1 MENSFSFSGYR
12 LAHERFILGGVVRE
26 TRVALSTR
34 NLKRNGIRMMH
45 LFIDTNIFLN
55 LYTYP
60 DDDDG
65 VVDELLDNMGPDR
78 IVLHLPKQV
87 ENEFERNR
95 ESKLQEAVA
104 IFQSGKFPTGVPN
117 HMRRTEAAKIYEKA
131 IQGAK
136 DARKQLIA
144 NATSLAL
151 QNNLPIDQKIV
162 QLFSK
167 ALRYEE
173 DDAVFRLA
181 VERSQ
186 RGNPPGKGIG
196 VGDRYNWE
204 TLLKNVPSGDLYI
217 ISKDGDYASPLSNY
231 DKTAV
236 RAKKYLSEEWSRLKN
251 NGSLHI
257 YTTIKAVITRYKQL
271 IEQEKLEEQTIPEPP
286 PVAPPPPPPPPAPIP
301 PPPVMAAIQPPPPP
315 FVPQVSVKDVEV
327 EKQVREAIGY
337 LENSGSFATTHAAIA
352 NLEKYT
358 HLFDPTDATLLFN
371 AAVENAQVRWII
383 SDEDVNDFY
392 LKLTSKFLTA
402 VDPDL
407 ASQIVDL
414 MGLAPSSNDDEKKE
428 S

>member
-1 MENSFSFSGYR
+1 MQ
-12 LAHERFILGGVVRE
+12 
-26 TRVALSTR
+26 
-34 NLKRNGIRMMH
+34 

-65 VVDELLDNMGPDR
+65 VVDELLENIGPAG
-78 IVLHLPKQV
+78 IILHLPKQV

-95 ESKLQEAVA
+95 ESKLHAAVA
-104 IFQSGKFPTGVPN
+104 DFQSGKFPTAVPN
-117 HMRRTEAAKIYEKA
+117 HMRGTEAAKIYEDA

-151 QNNLPIDQKIV
+151 QNSLPMDQKIL

-167 ALRYEE
+167 AVRYEE
-173 DDAVFRLA
+173 DDKIFRLA
-181 VERSQ
+181 VDRSQ
-186 RGNPPGKGIG
+186 RGNPPGKGEG

-204 TLLKNVPSGDLYI
+204 TLLKNVPAGDLYI

-236 RAKKYLSEEWSRLKN
+236 RAKKYLSEEWSRLKQ

-271 IEQEKLEEQTIPEPP
+271 IEQQKLKAQIIPEPP
-286 PVAPPPPPPPPAPIP
+286 PVAPPVFIP
-301 PPPVMAAIQPPPPP
+301 PPLPAVAQPPAP
-315 FVPQVSVKDVEV
+315 FVPQASVKDAEV
-327 EKQVREAIGY
+327 DKQVREAIGH

-352 NLEKYT
+352 NLGKYS

-371 AAVENAQVRWII
+371 AAVDNAQVGWII

-402 VDPDL
+402 VDPNL

-414 MGLAPSSNDDEKKE
+414 MGLAPSSTDDEKE
-428 S
+428 GS